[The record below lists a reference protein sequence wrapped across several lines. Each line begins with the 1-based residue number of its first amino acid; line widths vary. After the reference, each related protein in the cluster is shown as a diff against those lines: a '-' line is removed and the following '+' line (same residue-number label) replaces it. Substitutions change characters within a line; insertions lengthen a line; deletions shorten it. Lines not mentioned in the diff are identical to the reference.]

1 MKAVIRSY
9 EKTACRRR
17 FRFFGN
23 VELGRDIQVKDLRE
37 LYDQIVYA
45 MGAETDRRLNIPGE
59 DLLGSYGATDFVG
72 WYNGHP
78 DFLDYVFDLGWERA
92 AVIGIGNVALDVTR
106 ILTRDLEELA
116 KTDISNDALVTLRKS
131 RVREVILLGRRG
143 VAQAAF
149 SPKEIK
155 EVGDLSGVDL
165 VVDPSQVELTDAE
178 RAELEAGSNAL
189 KNVEYLRKTSQ
200 RGEGGNPRKV
210 RLRFLASP
218 VELLGDQGRLTAMRV
233 EKNRLIREENGW
245 YRAVGTGEI
254 EEIPIGMLFRS
265 IGYRGVPVPGVP
277 FDEKRGIIPNQDGRV
292 VELETDSVRPRE
304 YVVGWAKRG
313 PTGLIGTNRGCS
325 ARTAS
330 LMLEDLNVST
340 TAWPAGTSAE
350 AVTNL
355 LRERGVRF
363 VTFEEWKIVD
373 QIELDRG
380 RSSGKVRDKILR
392 LDEILAAIEEP
403 RDETRRIAET
413 RGGH

>member
-1 MKAVIRSY
+1 
-9 EKTACRRR
+9 
-17 FRFFGN
+17 
-23 VELGRDIQVKDLRE
+23 
-37 LYDQIVYA
+37 
-45 MGAETDRRLNIPGE
+45 
-59 DLLGSYGATDFVG
+59 
-72 WYNGHP
+72 
-78 DFLDYVFDLGWERA
+78 
-92 AVIGIGNVALDVTR
+92 VALDVTR